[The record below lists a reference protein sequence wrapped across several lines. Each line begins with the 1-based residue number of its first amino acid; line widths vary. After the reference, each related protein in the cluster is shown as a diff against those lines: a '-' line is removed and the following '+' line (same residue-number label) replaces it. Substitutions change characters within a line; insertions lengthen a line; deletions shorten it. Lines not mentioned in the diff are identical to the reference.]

1 VEVFIDDILVYS
13 ANHVEHEGHLK
24 TVMEVLR
31 ENKLFAKL
39 KKCEFWLKEVSFL
52 GHVVNKNRLS
62 VDLAKVKAIVKWEG
76 STNVREIWS
85 SLGLASYY
93 QRFIEGFFAL
103 LGPLTAFTRKNAQYE
118 CSEECEA
125 SFQELKRRLVTA
137 PMLTRPMES
146 VGYEVY
152 TDASQKGLGCILMQ
166 QGRVVSY
173 ASRKLK
179 DHEKNFPTHDLE
191 LAAIVYALNIWRHYL
206 YGEECKIIRVSST
219 LLCKET

>member
-76 STNVREIWS
+76 STNVREI
-85 SLGLASYY
+85 
-93 QRFIEGFFAL
+93 
-103 LGPLTAFTRKNAQYE
+103 
-118 CSEECEA
+118 
-125 SFQELKRRLVTA
+125 
-137 PMLTRPMES
+137 
-146 VGYEVY
+146 
-152 TDASQKGLGCILMQ
+152 
-166 QGRVVSY
+166 
-173 ASRKLK
+173 
-179 DHEKNFPTHDLE
+179 
-191 LAAIVYALNIWRHYL
+191 
-206 YGEECKIIRVSST
+206 
-219 LLCKET
+219 